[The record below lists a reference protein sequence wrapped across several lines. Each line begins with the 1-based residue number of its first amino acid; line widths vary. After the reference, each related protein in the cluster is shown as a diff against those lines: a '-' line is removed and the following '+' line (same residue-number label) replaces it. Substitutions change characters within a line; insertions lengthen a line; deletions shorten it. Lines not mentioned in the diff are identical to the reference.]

1 MLIFIEMDR
10 KIFIETELA
19 NMANILQLWEK
30 MYEKKIILVFYY
42 GEIMSNMFSVKTEE
56 LLSS

>member
-1 MLIFIEMDR
+1 MDR

-42 GEIMSNMFSVKTEE
+42 GEIMSNMSSVKTEE